1 MDSDPQ
7 ALGSTVP
14 LARRADVKLG
24 SALIRPSTR
33 TIEGPDGTAI
43 AEPRVMQVLM
53 ALFDAGGT
61 VLSREDLLQ
70 ICWGARIVGDDA
82 INRAIAEARR
92 ISLTTGAGYVIET
105 IPRVGY
111 RLQAAAVQPTESADD
126 DTAGLGAPRSRR
138 KVLTIAVAGAAA
150 VGAASVGWQSWRRS
164 SRVSDLIKRG
174 DAILNRDAGAQNA
187 AKVYRQAIEL
197 EPGHA
202 ESWGKLSVALTML
215 ADDSVPDPRTGAVA
229 EAQDVAEHAL
239 ALDANEP
246 SARTSMAVLRR
257 GLLDWTA
264 FERELLAV
272 LQDDPQHF
280 QCLSYLTFFLQ
291 GIGRCRESW
300 VFNERALKVEPMAP
314 KCHHRRAFKHWIF
327 GHPSDADQV
336 SNRAF
341 ELWPR
346 NRNVWN
352 ARVTVLAFTGRP
364 RAAMRIVKNKA
375 NRPSL
380 EPQAIELWTV
390 GLEALRTRSAS
401 DVAKLRDVAF
411 RHGVSAPGIGAIAV
425 MLLSQLGQVEAA
437 YQVAEGFLMSRGG
450 LFDRPAPPQSPRG
463 FYSNAGWRGTQ
474 WLFTPPTTPM
484 RDDPRFTTF
493 CAGLGY
499 TDYWRAREIWPDKF
513 VRGSLKVA

>member
-70 ICWGARIVGDDA
+70 ICWGGRIVGDDA

-111 RLQAAAVQPTESADD
+111 RLQAAALQANESADD
-126 DTAGLGAPRSRR
+126 DTAGLGTPRSRR
-138 KVLTIAVAGAAA
+138 KVLTITVAGATA

-202 ESWGKLSVALTML
+202 
-215 ADDSVPDPRTGAVA
+215 A
-229 EAQDVAEHAL
+229 ED
-239 ALDANEP
+239 
-246 SARTSMAVLRR
+246 
-257 GLLDWTA
+257 G
-264 FERELLAV
+264 
-272 LQDDPQHF
+272 
-280 QCLSYLTFFLQ
+280 
-291 GIGRCRESW
+291 
-300 VFNERALKVEPMAP
+300 
-314 KCHHRRAFKHWIF
+314 
-327 GHPSDADQV
+327 
-336 SNRAF
+336 
-341 ELWPR
+341 
-346 NRNVWN
+346 
-352 ARVTVLAFTGRP
+352 VTVF
-364 RAAMRIVKNKA
+364 A
-375 NRPSL
+375 N
-380 EPQAIELWTV
+380 
-390 GLEALRTRSAS
+390 
-401 DVAKLRDVAF
+401 
-411 RHGVSAPGIGAIAV
+411 
-425 MLLSQLGQVEAA
+425 
-437 YQVAEGFLMSRGG
+437 
-450 LFDRPAPPQSPRG
+450 
-463 FYSNAGWRGTQ
+463 
-474 WLFTPPTTPM
+474 
-484 RDDPRFTTF
+484 
-493 CAGLGY
+493 
-499 TDYWRAREIWPDKF
+499 
-513 VRGSLKVA
+513 